1 MRLDGIAKEF
11 GDRVH
16 FLCVY
21 IKEAHPTDGSQSPS
35 NLDDDVLFTQPT
47 TEDERAEVAAAC
59 MLRHNF
65 SFPMVLDNMTNEVEA
80 KYMAMPERLYVLDS
94 QGRVA
99 WKCRP
104 GPHLFDPDGFEEAI
118 KAQVAAIENPEQN
131 PTTPLNLDKSRRS
144 HHGKQ

>member
-1 MRLDGIAKEF
+1 VRLDTIAKEF

-35 NLDDDVLFTQPT
+35 NIDDDVLFAQPT

-65 SFPMVLDNMTNEVEA
+65 SFPMVLDDMTDVVGST
-80 KYMAMPERLYVLDS
+80 YMAMPERLYVLDAA
-94 QGRVA
+94 GRVT
-99 WKCRP
+99 WKCGL
-104 GPHLFDPDGFEEAI
+104 GPHLFDPVGFEAAI
-118 KAQVAAIENPEQN
+118 NEQVAA
-131 PTTPLNLDKSRRS
+131 LKV
-144 HHGKQ
+144 